1 LTILELNSAGRAPRN
16 TDRDDL
22 DDERLDVI
30 VLPQNF
36 FSHKKAQKHKGVLPI
51 FELFVLVR
59 G

>member
-36 FSHKKAQKHKGVLPI
+36 FSHKKAQKHKGVSAD
-51 FELFVLVR
+51 F
-59 G
+59 